1 NKIIAAI
8 SISYLIYCS
17 NKAFREKNKKILLE
31 EKNKI
36 EKVLKIYFN
45 DLDTLY

>member
-1 NKIIAAI
+1 
-8 SISYLIYCS
+8 
-17 NKAFREKNKKILLE
+17 

>member
-1 NKIIAAI
+1 
-8 SISYLIYCS
+8 
-17 NKAFREKNKKILLE
+17 KKILLE

>member
-1 NKIIAAI
+1 
-8 SISYLIYCS
+8 
-17 NKAFREKNKKILLE
+17 LLE

>member
-1 NKIIAAI
+1 
-8 SISYLIYCS
+8 
-17 NKAFREKNKKILLE
+17 ILLE

>member
-1 NKIIAAI
+1 
-8 SISYLIYCS
+8 S

>member
-1 NKIIAAI
+1 
-8 SISYLIYCS
+8 
-17 NKAFREKNKKILLE
+17 LE

>member
-1 NKIIAAI
+1 
-8 SISYLIYCS
+8 
-17 NKAFREKNKKILLE
+17 E

>member
-1 NKIIAAI
+1 
-8 SISYLIYCS
+8 
-17 NKAFREKNKKILLE
+17 NKKILLE